1 MDHSLRLER
10 PTHPAYFAMRISALM
25 ALLVAFALLFAP
37 AATSVAQSEGKW
49 AKIATEISTTLTAA
63 GEKSDAGDVDEAKA
77 LVKKAR
83 YELFAGKGMEEQI
96 GSQLSGTDVNRITMD
111 FGLLNQAITQKDG
124 DKVHKYIKSLNK
136 KIAKDADQLDGGAS
150 VAAGDMQISPGKWGQ
165 TASTMVDLL
174 DQALSTYQGGDADGG
189 KDLVN
194 EAYYGHYE
202 ISGFEKMTL
211 GQISGG
217 RVAEIELEFALIK
230 KDMSD
235 GKDDSV
241 EKRITELKP
250 KLIEDA
256 NALDGF
262 DGTTGATTS
271 TGGGSGIG
279 IFIASLSVILRE
291 GIEAM
296 LVVAAVIAYLVKAG
310 HKDKTKVVWAGAVA
324 ALAVSVVLAILI
336 SKLTGLAGKNQE
348 LIEGITALVA
358 VAMLVYVSN
367 WMLGKSDAAA
377 WDKFI
382 KDKTDVSLSRGS
394 LYSLAF
400 VAFLAVVREGAETI
414 LFFQPILAMAEGDR
428 HMVWLGLGIGFAL
441 LVVIY
446 LLIRLLSIRI
456 PLRPFFL
463 ATSILLAILALTF
476 TGSGIR
482 ELQEADVV
490 SVTPIDGLPTFDLLG
505 FYPRVENLT
514 AQAVVLAVMI
524 GLFVYASRRN
534 KAKADAHQ

>member
-1 MDHSLRLER
+1 MGASLRLER
-10 PTHPAYFAMRISALM
+10 PSNPTYFAKRF
-25 ALLVAFALLFAP
+25 ALLVAMAVAGLLLLIP
-37 AATSVAQSEGKW
+37 ASNATARELGKW
-49 AKIATEISTTLTAA
+49 GELADDIIVTLETA
-63 GEKSDAGDVDEAKA
+63 GDKSDAGDVDEAKA

-83 YELFAGKGMEEQI
+83 YELFAGQGLEEAI
-96 GSQLSGTDVNRITMD
+96 GSQLSGADANRITMD
-111 FGLLNQAITQKDG
+111 FGLLSQAIGDQKSD
-124 DKVHKYIKSLNK
+124 DVHKYIESLTE
-136 KIAKDADQLDGGAS
+136 KIGADAEALDTGGKPS
-150 VAAGDMQISPGKWGQ
+150 AGDLVLSDGKWGQ
-165 TASTMVDLL
+165 TAAAMIELL
-174 DQALSTYQGGDADGG
+174 DQGLETYQNGDAQGA

-211 GQISGG
+211 GRISGG
-217 RVAEIELEFALIK
+217 RVAAIELEFALIK
-230 KDMSD
+230 KDMTEGND
-235 GKDDSV
+235 ASV
-241 EKRITELKP
+241 EQRITELKP

-256 NALDGF
+256 NQLDGF
-262 DGTTGATTS
+262 DGTGEGGNTGSSAFT
-271 TGGGSGIG
+271 

-324 ALAVSVVLAILI
+324 ALVVSVILAVAIT
-336 SKLTGLAGKNQE
+336 KLTGLAGKNQE

-382 KDKTDVSLSRGS
+382 KDKTDTSLSRGS
-394 LYSLAF
+394 LFSLAF

-414 LFFQPILAMAEGDR
+414 LFFQPILAMAADDT
-428 HMVWLGLGIGFAL
+428 HMVWFGLGLGVAL
-441 LVVIY
+441 LVVVY

-463 ATSILLAILALTF
+463 VTSVLLAIMALTF

-490 SVTPIDGLPTFDLLG
+490 SVTPIAGLPNIDLLG

-514 AQAVVLAVMI
+514 AQAVVLVVMI
-524 GLFVYASRRN
+524 GLFVYANRKNKRRVT
-534 KAKADAHQ
+534 AHQ